1 MKTLRLILIISIIGY
16 CFTQT
21 EEVDCGSIFEGLV
34 KKKYEAMVSWSYNSI
49 SKECLKTHACTV
61 GNVKTS
67 SECKGIVPLILIQLN
82 VSKKEQIAIK
92 LLKNVL
98 IGI

>member
-34 KKKYEAMVSWSYNSI
+34 KEKCEAMGHAPIIVLVEPVWKLMLVRMETKNLNQFA
-49 SKECLKTHACTV
+49 KELF
-61 GNVKTS
+61 
-67 SECKGIVPLILIQLN
+67 PQILIDLN
-82 VSKKEQIAIK
+82 VSKMEQIATK

>member
-34 KKKYEAMVSWSYNSI
+34 KKKYEAMVS
-49 SKECLKTHACTV
+49 
-61 GNVKTS
+61 
-67 SECKGIVPLILIQLN
+67 
-82 VSKKEQIAIK
+82 
-92 LLKNVL
+92 
-98 IGI
+98 